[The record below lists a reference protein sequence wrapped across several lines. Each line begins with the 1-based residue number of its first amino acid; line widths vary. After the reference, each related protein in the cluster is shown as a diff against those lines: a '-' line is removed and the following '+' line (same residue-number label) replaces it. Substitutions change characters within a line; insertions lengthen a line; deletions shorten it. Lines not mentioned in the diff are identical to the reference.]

1 MQRGDITGAAP
12 AFQCPGDE
20 PGVEEVEM
28 TGRSERA
35 ESAGHEA
42 GDRAGEARRRQ
53 AVRESLLRFA
63 RDVAAAGSKA
73 EVIDALTDVDGY
85 VEELVE
91 RLEGDGG

>member
-12 AFQCPGDE
+12 PGDG

-28 TGRSERA
+28 AGGSEGDESTGH
-35 ESAGHEA
+35 GA